1 MSHSILKNLK
11 KVDKNECVIKSGVAV
26 LLDSQEQ
33 LNLLAEISG
42 QYDIDSIVV
51 SGIYVAF
58 SDEINAI
65 NVVPLS
71 DITEDGDLE
80 AFEHKNLKP
89 IDFDKWYKR
98 VSRSLA

>member
-1 MSHSILKNLK
+1 MNILKKLQ

-42 QYDIDSIVV
+42 QYDIDSIIVD
-51 SGIYVAF
+51 GIYVAF

-71 DITEDGDLE
+71 DITEDCVLE
-80 AFEHKNLKP
+80 AFEHKNLVP
-89 IDFDKWYKR
+89 VDFSKWYKK
-98 VSRSLA
+98 VKRSFV

>member
-1 MSHSILKNLK
+1 MSNSILKKLQ
-11 KVDKNECVIKSGVAV
+11 KVDKNECIIKSGVAV

-33 LNLLAEISG
+33 LNLLAEISR
-42 QYDIDSIVV
+42 QYGIDDIVID
-51 SGIYVAF
+51 GRYVAF

-71 DITEDGDLE
+71 DITEEYDME
-80 AFEHKNLKP
+80 AFEHKNLNQ

-98 VSRSLA
+98 VSRSLV